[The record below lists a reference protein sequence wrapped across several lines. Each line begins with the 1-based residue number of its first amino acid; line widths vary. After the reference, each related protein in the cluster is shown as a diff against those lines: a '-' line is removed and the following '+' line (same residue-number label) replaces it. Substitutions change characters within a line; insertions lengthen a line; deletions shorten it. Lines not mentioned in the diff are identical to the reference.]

1 MDAVRAIV
9 EPEFEA
15 IFAADP
21 EAVRT
26 KLGAPTEGGDGGGRN
41 ARPGGLLNHALWPR
55 LEPLIRSPWHRE
67 ELLDFLE
74 HLFGPFVQLDGFG
87 ITGTPPF
94 PIERRGKLVA
104 QGWHRVR
111 LPPPPHTTPRL
122 ATLLLLALME
132 GAAGLLHRRSL
143 QRIWHRHAI

>member
-1 MDAVRAIV
+1 M
-9 EPEFEA
+9 
-15 IFAADP
+15 
-21 EAVRT
+21 
-26 KLGAPTEGGDGGGRN
+26 APRGELDVGVVPSNLRQSV
-41 ARPGGLLNHALWPR
+41 ALWPR

-94 PIERRGKLVA
+94 PLERRGKLVA

-111 LPPPPHTTPRL
+111 LPHSHTPQR
-122 ATLLLLALME
+122 A
-132 GAAGLLHRRSL
+132 SL
-143 QRIWHRHAI
+143 RCCGWR

>member
-1 MDAVRAIV
+1 MRAIV

-94 PIERRGKLVA
+94 PLERRGKLVA

-132 GAAGLLHRRSL
+132 GAAGLLHR
-143 QRIWHRHAI
+143 